1 MRLKRER
8 FGYLVDPWRVR
19 SSLPKAASSD
29 GFPCGELMRAC
40 WAATL
45 LVLAQPSP
53 ASYATCTS
61 TSVVPRVLALTH
73 RHLHKSPSVRQPF
86 VEISGSIAFSPL
98 WFLSRKLCPIFVCQF
113 KGSLHGFNWTPI
125 FREGSSD
132 RILVL
137 SSSPVHSSAC
147 LTSRWQ
153 SRKQSDRSLT
163 RLNL

>member
-1 MRLKRER
+1 MSRALPMAGFQLTLHGRFWVTPEAMTSKSQKLKI
-8 FGYLVDPWRVR
+8 
-19 SSLPKAASSD
+19 
-29 GFPCGELMRAC
+29 
-40 WAATL
+40 AT
-45 LVLAQPSP
+45 
-53 ASYATCTS
+53 TRTG

-163 RLNL
+163 RLNLRPLVWCCHNKVTQIRS